1 MSIHHIPY
9 QETGYYSKLICDYL
23 EQKDALKSFYGNFPN
38 LENFKEQIEQKHFA
52 EENREV
58 LVKAVRN
65 QYKSIDLHDAVD
77 NALNRLAQLNTF
89 TVTTG
94 HQLNLFTGPLYFLY
108 KIVSTINLAKQLSIT
123 YPEQDFVPVYWMA
136 TEDHDFEEINYFNF
150 RGKKIKWNRADIQDN
165 DKGAV
170 GELSTEG
177 LSEVYQL
184 ICSEFGTTKMGT
196 SLCNLFEEAYLKH
209 DNLTEATRFLAN
221 SLFAAYGLLIV
232 DGNDADLKRVFKPY
246 MKQELLEQ
254 KAFDTVQKQAEA
266 LQKAGYG
273 VQVNAREINLFYLAD
288 GLRER
293 IIEKEGSFFVNDTEL
308 KFSKEELLLE
318 LENHP
323 ERFSPNVIMRPLYQE
338 IILPNLAYIGGGG
351 ELAYWLELKSFF
363 DEVEV
368 QFPMLMLRNSALL
381 ITDKQQQKLEKLD
394 LSIADLFLD
403 QNDLVNRKIRK
414 ISNIDIDFSPQK
426 QHLVRQFEALYNIA
440 EETDASF
447 IGAVKAQEVK
457 QLKGLEH
464 LEKRLL
470 KAQKKKLSDHV
481 KRFVT
486 IQNELFPQ
494 ENLQERTTNF
504 SEFYLEYGDRLLED
518 LFESLDPLDYR
529 FTILTK

>member
-1 MSIHHIPY
+1 M
-9 QETGYYSKLICDYL
+9 
-23 EQKDALKSFYGNFPN
+23 
-38 LENFKEQIEQKHFA
+38 
-52 EENREV
+52 
-58 LVKAVRN
+58 
-65 QYKSIDLHDAVD
+65 
-77 NALNRLAQLNTF
+77 
-89 TVTTG
+89 
-94 HQLNLFTGPLYFLY
+94 
-108 KIVSTINLAKQLSIT
+108 
-123 YPEQDFVPVYWMA
+123 
-136 TEDHDFEEINYFNF
+136 
-150 RGKKIKWNRADIQDN
+150 
-165 DKGAV
+165 
-170 GELSTEG
+170 
-177 LSEVYQL
+177 
-184 ICSEFGTTKMGT
+184 
-196 SLCNLFEEAYLKH
+196 
-209 DNLTEATRFLAN
+209 
-221 SLFAAYGLLIV
+221 
-232 DGNDADLKRVFKPY
+232 
-246 MKQELLEQ
+246 
-254 KAFDTVQKQAEA
+254 
-266 LQKAGYG
+266 QKAGYG

-338 IILPNLAYIGGGG
+338 VILPNLAYIGGGG
-351 ELAYWLELKSFF
+351 ELAYWLELKTFF

-481 KRFVT
+481 KRFVA

-518 LFESLDPLDYR
+518 LFEALDPLDYR
-529 FTILTK
+529 FTILSK

>member
-1 MSIHHIPY
+1 
-9 QETGYYSKLICDYL
+9 
-23 EQKDALKSFYGNFPN
+23 
-38 LENFKEQIEQKHFA
+38 
-52 EENREV
+52 
-58 LVKAVRN
+58 
-65 QYKSIDLHDAVD
+65 
-77 NALNRLAQLNTF
+77 
-89 TVTTG
+89 
-94 HQLNLFTGPLYFLY
+94 
-108 KIVSTINLAKQLSIT
+108 
-123 YPEQDFVPVYWMA
+123 
-136 TEDHDFEEINYFNF
+136 
-150 RGKKIKWNRADIQDN
+150 
-165 DKGAV
+165 
-170 GELSTEG
+170 
-177 LSEVYQL
+177 
-184 ICSEFGTTKMGT
+184 
-196 SLCNLFEEAYLKH
+196 
-209 DNLTEATRFLAN
+209 
-221 SLFAAYGLLIV
+221 
-232 DGNDADLKRVFKPY
+232 
-246 MKQELLEQ
+246 
-254 KAFDTVQKQAEA
+254 
-266 LQKAGYG
+266 
-273 VQVNAREINLFYLAD
+273 
-288 GLRER
+288 
-293 IIEKEGSFFVNDTEL
+293 
-308 KFSKEELLLE
+308 

-518 LFESLDPLDYR
+518 LFKALDPLDYR
-529 FTILTK
+529 FTILSK

>member
-23 EQKDALKSFYGNFPN
+23 EQKDALKSFYGNFPH
-38 LENFKEQIEQKHFA
+38 LENFKEQIEQKQFA
-52 EENREV
+52 EGNREV

-65 QYKSIDLHDAVD
+65 QYKNIDLHDEVD
-77 NALNRLAQLNTF
+77 QALNRLAQPSTY

-108 KIVSTINLAKQLSIT
+108 KIVSAINLAKQLKT
-123 YPEQDFVPVYWMA
+123 AYPEQDFVPVYWMA

-184 ICSEFGTTKMGT
+184 ICSEFGSTKMGT
-196 SLCNLFEEAYLKH
+196 SLCRLFEEAYLKH

-266 LQKAGYG
+266 LQEAGYG

-308 KFSKEELLLE
+308 TFSKEELLLE

-338 IILPNLAYIGGGG
+338 VILPNLAYIGGGG

-481 KRFVT
+481 KRFVA
-486 IQNELFPQ
+486 IQNDLFPQ